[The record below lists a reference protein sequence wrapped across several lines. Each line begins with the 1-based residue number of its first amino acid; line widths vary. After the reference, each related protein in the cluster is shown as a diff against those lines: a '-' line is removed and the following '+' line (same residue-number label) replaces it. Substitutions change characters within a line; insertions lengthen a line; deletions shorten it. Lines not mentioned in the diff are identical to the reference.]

1 MATRVAVGTTDPFA
15 NLLPSGVAVHPT
27 GTGLGAEITGV
38 DLAGAVDER
47 TVLLVRDAVLRHGL
61 VVLRDQ
67 ALPLAAQVAFTRRVF
82 PLRPAAKK
90 VNVYAPAGHPE
101 VQVISN
107 IVEDGRRVGFADA
120 GLWWHSD
127 QSWTRNPE
135 LFIGLFA
142 VQVPRRDG
150 VALGDTCWISTTAAC
165 AALPAATRER
175 IAALRAVHSYT
186 LMLDRLVELGKLTR
200 PPLTDEQAAEVVDVE
215 QPIVRTHPITG
226 RDILFVNESFTRHV
240 VGGPA
245 DESRA
250 LLDELFAHLQDPAFR
265 YRHSWREGDYVLWDN
280 AATQHLAVFDYDDLP
295 RRLHRCG
302 TDGPLS
308 G

>member
-1 MATRVAVGTTDPFA
+1 MAIR
-15 NLLPSGVAVHPT
+15 PT
-27 GTGLGAEITGV
+27 GAGLGAEVSGV
-38 DLAGAVDER
+38 DLSGEVSEG
-47 TVLLVRDAVLRHGL
+47 TVQIVRDAVLRHGL

-67 ALPLAAQVAFTRRVF
+67 SLTLDAQVAFTRRMY

-90 VNVYAPAGHPE
+90 VNVYAPAGRPE
-101 VQVISN
+101 VQIISN
-107 IVEDGRRVGFADA
+107 VVEDGRRVGFADA

-142 VQVPRRDG
+142 VQVPRADDG
-150 VALGDTCWISTTAAC
+150 AALGDTCWLSTTAAWD
-165 AALPAATRER
+165 ALPAATRER
-175 IAALRAVHSYT
+175 VQGLRAVHSYT
-186 LMLDRLVELGKLTR
+186 LMIDRLVALGKLTR
-200 PPLTDEQAAEVVDVE
+200 PPMTAEQAAEVVDVD

-226 RDILFVNESFTRHV
+226 REILFVNESFTRHV
-240 VGGPA
+240 VGWPA
-245 DESRA
+245 DESAA
-250 LLDELFAHLQDPAFR
+250 LLDELFAHLQQPAFR
-265 YRHSWREGDYVLWDN
+265 YRHSWREGDFVLWDN
-280 AATQHLAVFDYDDLP
+280 AATQHLAVFDYGDRP

>member
-1 MATRVAVGTTDPFA
+1 MATMATVDPFA
-15 NLLPSGVAVHPT
+15 HVLPPGVEIRPT
-27 GTGLGAEITGV
+27 GAGLGAEVTGV
-38 DLAGAVDER
+38 DLSGVVDER
-47 TVLLVRDAVLRHGL
+47 TVQFLRDAVLRHGL
-61 VVLRDQ
+61 VVLRGQ
-67 ALPLAAQVAFTRRVF
+67 ALSLDAQVGFTRRVF

-90 VNVYAPAGHPE
+90 VNVYAPAGHPS

-107 IVEDGRRVGFADA
+107 IVEDGRRLGFADA

-135 LFIGLFA
+135 LFIGLFS
-142 VQVPRRDG
+142 VQVPRAADG
-150 VALGDTCWISTTAAC
+150 SPLGDTCWISTTAAH
-165 AALPAATRER
+165 AALPVATKER
-175 IAALRAVHSYT
+175 IAGLRAVHSYT
-186 LMLDRLVELGKLTR
+186 LMIDRLVALGKLTR
-200 PPLTDEQAAEVVDVE
+200 PPMSEEQAAEVVDVE
-215 QPIVRTHPITG
+215 QPVVRTHPITG
-226 RDILFVNESFTRHV
+226 REILFVNESFTRHV
-240 VGGPA
+240 IGLPA
-245 DESRA
+245 EESRA

-265 YRHSWREGDYVLWDN
+265 YRHSWQEGDYVLWDN